1 MMKIT
6 NCRIYESEENY
17 SSDGADVIL
26 WKLWVSLAQYL
37 IETMTHAP
45 QLRREFVGGRYD
57 RAKDALR

>member
-1 MMKIT
+1 MASMMKIT

-45 QLRREFVGGRYD
+45 QLRWEFVG
-57 RAKDALR
+57 